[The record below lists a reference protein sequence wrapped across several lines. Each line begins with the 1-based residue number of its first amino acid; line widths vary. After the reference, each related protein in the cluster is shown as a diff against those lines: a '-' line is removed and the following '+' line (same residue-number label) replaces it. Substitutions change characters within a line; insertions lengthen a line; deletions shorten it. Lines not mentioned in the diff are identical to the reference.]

1 MNSYILH
8 YLFIFIT
15 YLYCIK
21 VEYLISL
28 ERVMISKLILVNIS
42 ILLIYSTIQKTIQNE
57 NYFTILENH
66 KKESYN
72 ETTYSLLYS
81 FLYLIQ

>member
-1 MNSYILH
+1 
-8 YLFIFIT
+8 
-15 YLYCIK
+15 
-21 VEYLISL
+21 
-28 ERVMISKLILVNIS
+28 MISKLILVNIS

-66 KKESYN
+66 KKESYS